1 MAEARAHIKY
11 VRISAIKMRMLVD
24 WVKSMKPHIALD
36 HLSVNQNRTAIVLYK
51 AIKSAVDNGVTTKG
65 MDRQGMKFK
74 TLMIDEGPGLKRF
87 RAGARGTAKPYT
99 RPLSHITVVLETD
112 TSMPKA
118 KKQKQ
123 STEKKSEQKTESTD
137 KTVAVESKEPKTTK
151 KSEQTV
157 KKVKNTQK
165 KA

>member
-1 MAEARAHIKY
+1 MAESRAHIKY
-11 VRISAIKMRMLVD
+11 VRISAIKLRTLVD

-36 HLSVNQNRTAIVLYK
+36 HLSVNQNRTAKVLYK

-99 RPLSHITVVLETD
+99 RPLSHITVVLEAD
-112 TSMPKA
+112 SSMPKL

-123 STEKKSEQKTESTD
+123 LPMKSSEEKTENAE
-137 KTVAVESKEPKTTK
+137 VAVTENKKPSTAKKTAQ
-151 KSEQTV
+151 SA

-165 KA
+165 QA

>member
-11 VRISAIKMRMLVD
+11 VRISAIKLRMLVD

-36 HLSVNQNRTAIVLYK
+36 HLSVNQNRTAKVLYK
-51 AIKSAVDNGVTTKG
+51 AIKSAVDNGITTKG

-87 RAGARGTAKPYT
+87 RAGARGTAKPYV
-99 RPLSHITVVLETD
+99 RPLTHITVVLETD
-112 TSMPKA
+112 TTMSKV
-118 KKQKQ
+118 KKQKLQ
-123 STEKKSEQKTESTD
+123 TEKAPEQKMENLPTE
-137 KTVAVESKEPKTTK
+137 KVEEKELESTK
-151 KSEQTV
+151 KSTQTV
-157 KKVKNTQK
+157 KKVKNTEK